1 MPGMMHVLQEAF
13 ARMARQEQADSTAAP
28 APAADHAAALAAV
41 RFLMGNEG
49 MGLLPVILVT
59 SATAAAGL
67 MLAATMAGLA
77 GLVDKRRGMC
87 ARWL

>member
-1 MPGMMHVLQEAF
+1 MPGMMHVLQEAI
-13 ARMARQEQADSTAAP
+13 ARMARQEQADNTAAA
-28 APAADHAAALAAV
+28 APADHAAALAAV

-77 GLVDKRRGMC
+77 GLVDKRRGG
-87 ARWL
+87 